1 MKIIEQT
8 LTNNIRLKKFLLSL
22 MVSKVRTR
30 PRMWLRIL
38 LPFYIKR
45 GAGSV
50 IYSSVR
56 MDIVPFRKFSIG
68 RSSLIES
75 FSVINNMVG
84 DVQIG
89 DYSRVGIGNTII
101 GPVTI
106 GSNVMLAQNVVVSGM
121 DHKYDDI
128 DTPVSLQ
135 GISSSSVTIC
145 DGSWIGANV
154 VITKGLK
161 IGKHSVVAAG
171 SVVTRDVEDYCV
183 VAGVPAKIIKRYNI
197 EKHCWYSQSE

>member
-1 MKIIEQT
+1 MIKIEQT
-8 LTNNIRLKKFLLSL
+8 LANNIRLKKAIHSL
-22 MVSKVRTR
+22 MISKVRTR
-30 PRMWLRIL
+30 PRLWLRLL
-38 LPFYIKR
+38 LPFYIKK

-68 RSSLIES
+68 RSSVIES
-75 FSVINNMVG
+75 FSVLNNMVG

-121 DHKYDDI
+121 DHKYEDI
-128 DTPVSLQ
+128 DVPVSLQ
-135 GISSSSVTIC
+135 GVTSSPVVIC
-145 DGSWIGANV
+145 DDSWIGANV
-154 VITKGLK
+154 VITKGLR
-161 IGKHSVVAAG
+161 IGKHAIVAAG

-183 VAGVPAKIIKRYNI
+183 VAGVPAKVIKRYNI

>member
-1 MKIIEQT
+1 MIKIEQT
-8 LTNNIRLKKFLLSL
+8 LANNIRLKKAIHSL
-22 MVSKVRTR
+22 MINKVRTR
-30 PRMWLRIL
+30 PRLWLRLL
-38 LPFYIKR
+38 LPFYIKK

-68 RSSLIES
+68 RSSVIES
-75 FSVINNMVG
+75 FSVLNNMVG

-121 DHKYDDI
+121 DHKYEDI
-128 DTPVSLQ
+128 DVPVSLQ
-135 GISSSSVTIC
+135 GVTSSPVVIC
-145 DGSWIGANV
+145 DDSWIGANV
-154 VITKGLK
+154 VITKGLR
-161 IGKHSVVAAG
+161 IGKHAIVAAG
-171 SVVTRDVEDYCV
+171 SVVTRDVKDYCV
-183 VAGVPAKIIKRYNI
+183 VAGVPAKVIKRYNI